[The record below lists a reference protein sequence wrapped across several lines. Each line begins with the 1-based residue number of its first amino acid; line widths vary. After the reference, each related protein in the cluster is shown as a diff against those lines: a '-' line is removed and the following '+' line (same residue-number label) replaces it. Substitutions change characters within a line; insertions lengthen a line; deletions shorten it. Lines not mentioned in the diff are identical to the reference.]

1 MRVRKGDVP
10 MTVRAI
16 RSGLGPLLL
25 LAALAVPA
33 LAPAVLHAQT
43 QTDEQESKVPEGLND
58 ADCAKIPGGN
68 APVNILA
75 RIQGTMSV
83 ENLEFTYFDKKLFQL
98 TRQDFDYLKRLIPYC
113 REQPTEQTNY
123 IIERLADLILEAQE
137 TRQKSIDWIKETS
150 DKLEGM
156 PANKDSIEEVHN
168 IWTELQNR
176 RLEMTEAD
184 ARYLMGKIDETRDRL
199 YREADIAA
207 SPGKVRQ
214 DPELQVSPFLPEIP
228 SDERKPDPG

>member
-1 MRVRKGDVP
+1 
-10 MTVRAI
+10 MTGRAF
-16 RSGLGPLLL
+16 RNG
-25 LAALAVPA
+25 
-33 LAPAVLHAQT
+33 LAPFALVAVLAGSQLLTAPAAAQNRST
-43 QTDEQESKVPEGLND
+43 EEENTAPEGIND

-75 RIQGTMSV
+75 RIEGHMAV

-113 REQPTEQTNY
+113 REQPTDQTNY
-123 IIERLADLILEAQE
+123 IIDRLADLILEAQE
-137 TRQKSIDWIKETS
+137 TRQKSIDWIEKTK
-150 DKLEGM
+150 DQLERM

-176 RLEMTEAD
+176 RLEMTDAD
-184 ARYLMGKIDETRDRL
+184 ARFLMAKIDATRDRL

-207 SPGKVRQ
+207 PGKVRQ
-214 DPELQVSPFLPEIP
+214 DPQLQISPFLPEIP